1 MHPEMVAMIE
11 VVKSRYPDI
20 ELEEL
25 YPHFPRMAMPDD
37 LALSGYSWEDCHR
50 GFFGAGGLFLVAD
63 VARELALKPGMRVLD
78 LCCGTGMSSIFLAK
92 HFGVQVIALDRGVDP
107 TENWKRI
114 EAEGLA
120 GAIAPMRMDARD
132 IRLPENYFDAVFCLN
147 SYFYFGTDDLY
158 LPYLARFVR
167 AGRRI
172 GIASPCYAG
181 ELTPDTPRE
190 FLYDAP
196 DFVESYAVHSPP
208 WWRQH
213 FEKTGLVRIQI
224 CREHPQ
230 GRELWL
236 DNVRWLIEKRHP
248 CEMDPAMREMVLQEI
263 VMLLTDR
270 ERFVTYLTLVAE
282 KG

>member
-1 MHPEMVAMIE
+1 MVTIIE
-11 VVKSRYPDI
+11 IVKSRYPDI

-25 YPHFPRMAMPDD
+25 CPHFPRMTVPDD
-37 LALSGYSWEDCHR
+37 PALSGYSWEDCHR
-50 GFFGAGGLFLVAD
+50 GFFGAGGLLLVAEM
-63 VARELALKPGMRVLD
+63 ARDLALKPGMRVLD
-78 LCCGTGMSSIFLAK
+78 LCCGTGASSIFLAK
-92 HFGVQVIALDRGVDP
+92 HFGVQVMALDRDVDP

-114 EAEGLA
+114 EAEELA
-120 GAIAPMRMDARD
+120 GAITPMRMNARD
-132 IRLPENYFDAVFCLN
+132 IRLPDDYFDAVFCLN

-167 AGRRI
+167 AGGRI

-196 DFVESYAVHSPP
+196 DFVESYAVHSPQ
-208 WWRQH
+208 WWHQH
-213 FEKTGLVRIQI
+213 FEKTGLVQVQI
-224 CREHPQ
+224 CREYPQ

-236 DNVRWLIEKRHP
+236 DNVRWLIEERHP
-248 CEMDPAMREMVLQEI
+248 RDMDPARRAMVLQEI

-270 ERFVTYLTLVAE
+270 ERFVTYLTLIAE
-282 KG
+282 KR

>member
-1 MHPEMVAMIE
+1 MVTIIE
-11 VVKSRYPDI
+11 IVKSRYPDI

-25 YPHFPRMAMPDD
+25 YPHFPRMAVPDD
-37 LALSGYSWEDCHR
+37 PALSGYSWEDCHR
-50 GFFGAGGLFLVAD
+50 GFFGAGGLLLVAEM
-63 VARELALKPGMRVLD
+63 ARDLALKPGMRVLD
-78 LCCGTGMSSIFLAK
+78 LCCGTGASSIFLAK
-92 HFGVQVIALDRGVDP
+92 HFGVQVMALDRDVDP

-114 EAEGLA
+114 EAEELA
-120 GAIAPMRMDARD
+120 GAITPMRMNARD
-132 IRLPENYFDAVFCLN
+132 IRLPDDYFDAVFCLN

-167 AGRRI
+167 AGGRI

-196 DFVESYAVHSPP
+196 DFVESYAVHSPQ
-208 WWRQH
+208 WWHQH
-213 FEKTGLVRIQI
+213 FEKTGLVQVQI
-224 CREHPQ
+224 CREYPQ

-236 DNVRWLIEKRHP
+236 DNVRWLIEERHP
-248 CEMDPAMREMVLQEI
+248 RDMDPARRAMVLQEI

-270 ERFVTYLTLVAE
+270 ERFVTYLTLIAE
-282 KG
+282 KR

>member
-1 MHPEMVAMIE
+1 MVTMIE

-25 YPHFPRMAMPDD
+25 YLHFPRMAVPADP
-37 LALSGYSWEDCHR
+37 ALSGYSWQDCHR
-50 GFFGAGGLFLVAD
+50 GFFGAGGLFLVSE

-78 LCCGTGMSSIFLAK
+78 LCCGTGMSSIYLAR
-92 HFGVQVIALDRGVDP
+92 HFGVQVVALDRDVDP
-107 TENWKRI
+107 TENWRRI

-120 GAIAPMRMDARD
+120 GAITPMKMDARD

-147 SYFYFGTDDLY
+147 SYFYFGTDELY
-158 LPYLARFVR
+158 LPYLTRFLR
-167 AGRRI
+167 DGRRI

-181 ELTPDTPRE
+181 ELTPDTPRVY
-190 FLYDAP
+190 LYDAP
-196 DFVESYAVHSPP
+196 DFVESYAVHSPQ

-213 FEKTGLVRIQI
+213 FEKTGLVQVQI

-236 DNVRWLIEKRHP
+236 DNVRWLIEERHP
-248 CEMDPAMREMVLQEI
+248 RDMDPAMRKMVLQEI

-270 ERFVTYLTLVAE
+270 DRFITYLTLVAE